1 MTPKKSPDVIEYAD
15 DDVTLRMMSGQGK
28 EVLVVL
34 PNDSAF
40 LNELRSALK
49 IEKYLR
55 LTTSNKLAK
64 FEQIKEAKRI
74 EMRERNG
81 NAKLFL
87 QESMKNAAIYVNG
100 DRAQIGAKEVSSRIN
115 DALGRLVEARTTGTP
130 NDGVKVSTTYDAA
143 DNRTTYVVTGS
154 KNKVV
159 VVPLN
164 GLSVI
169 VIPDN

>member
-1 MTPKKSPDVIEYAD
+1 M
-15 DDVTLRMMSGQGK
+15 
-28 EVLVVL
+28 VVL

-49 IEKYLR
+49 IEKYLK

-115 DALGRLVEARTTGTP
+115 DALGRLVSTVYHKLSYIDVAMNEANIR
-130 NDGVKVSTTYDAA
+130 AL
-143 DNRTTYVVTGS
+143 S
-154 KNKVV
+154 KHPINSLL
-159 VVPLN
+159 P
-164 GLSVI
+164 
-169 VIPDN
+169 

>member
-1 MTPKKSPDVIEYAD
+1 MDDRPYKSNQNNDIGVRILTPSSEYAD

-115 DALGRLVEARTTGTP
+115 DALG
-130 NDGVKVSTTYDAA
+130 DWF
-143 DNRTTYVVTGS
+143 
-154 KNKVV
+154 
-159 VVPLN
+159 PLSITSFHT
-164 GLSVI
+164 LML
-169 VIPDN
+169 P